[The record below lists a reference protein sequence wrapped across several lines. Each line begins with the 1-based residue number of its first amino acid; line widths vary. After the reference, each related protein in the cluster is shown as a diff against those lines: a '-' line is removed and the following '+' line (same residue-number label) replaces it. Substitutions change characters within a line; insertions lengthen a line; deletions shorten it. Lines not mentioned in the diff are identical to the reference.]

1 MKGMVRTDKR
11 NKLNT
16 RYIGPFEMLNKIGPV
31 AYCLALPPKLERNHN
46 VFYVSQLRKYIPD
59 PNHIIPYQ
67 SLQVRED
74 ISFVEEPIQFLDH
87 KEKQLRN

>member
-1 MKGMVRTDKR
+1 
-11 NKLNT
+11 
-16 RYIGPFEMLNKIGPV
+16 MLNKIGPV
-31 AYCLALPPKLERNHN
+31 AYCLALPPELERIHN
-46 VFYVSQLRKYIPD
+46 VFHVSQLIKYIPD